1 MQNRRRARVRC
12 QVILTGIIAMIA
24 AALPALPAAAEGTEA
39 PPPSPAPQPMSTVS
53 DEVPTDQFIVKFKER
68 DSIQSADRQASLGH
82 AASAASVSVQAVRTT
97 AAGEDVV
104 KADRRLGKVEAKEFV
119 DALTSNPNIEYV
131 EPDIIMRAQDVRFN
145 DTYFDYQW
153 GVAHYQGGI
162 LMPIAWDINQG
173 QGSVV
178 AVIDSGILSHSDLN
192 PNVLPGYDMITDPA
206 VARDGNGRD
215 SNPQDEG
222 DATSAGQCA
231 AGEPA
236 AASSW
241 HGTHV
246 AGIVAAVAG
255 NGKGVAGVAPKAKV
269 LPVRAIGTCG
279 GYASDIADGVIW
291 AVGGAVPGVPAN
303 ANPARIVNLSIGS
316 LASCPSV
323 FQDALDVAHDKGAVV
338 VAAAGNEGVDASQA
352 SPANCRNVI
361 AVGASTRTNNKAY
374 YSNYGAAIDVTA
386 PGGDMRYDVLDGIVS
401 TLNNGKDRATTEDY
415 YIKAG
420 TSMAAPHVAGVAAM
434 MLSRLPALTPEAVEQ
449 KLKATA
455 SAPSCNVCGA
465 GLINATAAL
474 RNVED
479 EALVITAGEP
489 RIVGEQVV
497 GRTVTVDYGN
507 WKYNSLAQW
516 SRQWKRNGID
526 IPSATDYSYTFVPE
540 DLGAAITV
548 TVTAKMNFTPTA
560 SATSLPT
567 AAIKPGVLSTGEPTI
582 SGSAYV
588 GNALSVAAGTWG
600 PEPVELAYQWYRAG
614 TPIADASEPLY
625 IPTDADTGKSLT
637 ATVTASKLAYGTV
650 SKSTKPTA
658 TVVAADKAVSPAPV
672 VFSEAPYMAEDKY
685 TVPETVGVDYQID
698 GVTVAAGV
706 YRARGQVKVTAK
718 LQTGYALA
726 RDAADQWITFFSTK
740 GPEFMAPTVSPFKDV
755 LTTQQFYKEM
765 AWMADTG
772 ISKGWVEADKTL
784 SYRPLTPINRDA
796 MAAFLYRMAGS
807 PDYTP
812 PAQSPFKD
820 VETTQQFYKEMAWLA
835 ETGISSG
842 WIENGGRLY
851 KPLTPINRDAMAA
864 FLYRLANKPDYVAPP
879 WLPFNDVSSGQQ
891 FYKEM
896 AWMYETGISSGWSDA
911 YQRVYKPLSPINSDA
926 MAAFLYR
933 MP

>member
-1 MQNRRRARVRC
+1 MRS
-12 QVILTGIIAMIA
+12 QVIFAGIIAMVG
-24 AALPALPAAAEGTEA
+24 AALPALPAVADEAPAPLPSAAAEPTPTGTG
-39 PPPSPAPQPMSTVS
+39 V
-53 DEVPTDQFIVKFKER
+53 VPTDQFIVKFKDR
-68 DSIQSADRQASLGH
+68 DGIQSADRQASFGR
-82 AASAASVSVQAVRTT
+82 AARAAGVPVQAVRTT
-97 AAGEDVV
+97 ATGEDVI
-104 KADRRLGKVEAKEFV
+104 KTERRLGTEEANQLVAALSTDPNVEYA
-119 DALTSNPNIEYV
+119 
-131 EPDIIMRAQDVRFN
+131 EPDVIMRTQETWFN
-145 DTYFDYQW
+145 DTYFTYQW
-153 GVAHYQGGI
+153 GLAHNQGGT

-192 PNVLPGYDMITDPA
+192 ANVLPGYDMISDSG

-215 SNPQDEG
+215 SNPRDEG

-236 AASSW
+236 SSSSW

-246 AGIVAAVAG
+246 AGIIAAVAG

-269 LPVRAIGTCG
+269 VPVRAIGTCG
-279 GYASDIADGVIW
+279 GYASDIADSVIW
-291 AVGGAVPGVPAN
+291 AVGGTVPGVPAN
-303 ANPARIVNLSIGS
+303 ANPARTVNISIGTV
-316 LASCPSV
+316 ATCPAV
-323 FQDALDVAHDKGAVV
+323 FQDALQVARDKGAVV
-338 VAAAGNEGVDASQA
+338 VVAAGNEGIDASQA
-352 SPANCRNVI
+352 SPANCQDVI
-361 AVGASTRTNNKAY
+361 AVGASTRTNTKAY

-401 TLNNGKDRATTEDY
+401 TLNNGTDRATTEDY
-415 YIKAG
+415 YIKSG

-434 MLSRLPALTPEAVEQ
+434 MLSELPALTPAAVEQ

-465 GLINATAAL
+465 GLINATGAL
-474 RNVED
+474 RNVEE
-479 EALVITAGEP
+479 EALVITAGKPSIKGEP
-489 RIVGEQVV
+489 VV

-507 WKYNSLAQW
+507 WTYNSLAQW

-526 IPSATDYSYTFVPE
+526 IPSATDYSYTLAPE
-540 DLGAAITV
+540 DLGTAITV

-560 SATSLPT
+560 SATSVPT
-567 AAIKPGVLSTGEPTI
+567 AAVKPGLLSAVEPTL

-588 GNALSVAAGTWG
+588 GNALTVDPGTWG
-600 PEPVELAYQWYRAG
+600 PEPVELSYQWYRAG
-614 TPIADASEPLY
+614 TLIADATEPIY
-625 IPTDADTGKSLT
+625 TPSDPDAGKTLT
-637 ATVTASKLAYGTV
+637 ATVTGTKLAYGTV

-658 TVVAADKAVSPAPV
+658 VVVTADKAVSPAPV
-672 VFSEAPYMAEDKY
+672 VFAEAPYMVDDKY
-685 TVPETVGVDYQID
+685 TVPATDGVDYQIN
-698 GVTVAAGV
+698 GVTVPAGT
-706 YRARGQVKVTAK
+706 YSARGQVKVTAM
-718 LQTGYALA
+718 LHAGYALA
-726 RDAADQWITFFSTK
+726 RDAAAQWITFFSTK
-740 GPEFMAPTVSPFKDV
+740 GPEFVAPAVSPFKDV

-765 AWMADTG
+765 SWMADRK
-772 ISKGWVEADKTL
+772 ISTGWVEADKSVT
-784 SYRPLTPINRDA
+784 YRPLAQINRDA

-807 PDYTP
+807 PEYTP

-820 VETTQQFYKEMAWLA
+820 VLTTQQFYKEMAWLA

-842 WIENGGRLY
+842 WTENGARLY

-879 WLPFNDVSSGQQ
+879 WLPFNDVSANQQ

-896 AWMYETGISSGWSDA
+896 AWMYESGISSGWRDA
-911 YQRVYKPLSPINSDA
+911 YVSLYKPLSPVNRDA